1 MRRQVAAFAAL
12 LLSVLASDATRADE
26 QFQRASVSTTGEAI
40 IYVKPDEVV
49 LTFRVETFDQ
59 SLEKAKQQNDAA
71 SAKIVKAAKDV
82 GVEEKHLQI
91 DTMTVELRYRGNERP
106 INGIEGYITRRYYSA
121 KLKDVKLLDKLIDA
135 VLKNGA
141 NQLSGLEFR
150 TTELRKHRDQARKM
164 AIKAAKEKA
173 ELLAGELGGQ
183 VGGPRTITEGGSY
196 YAGYFGGRNWMGNAS
211 QNAMQVAPA
220 AAGGEGGE
228 ETSPLG
234 QIAVQASVSV
244 TFDLK

>member
-1 MRRQVAAFAAL
+1 MRRDLAVLSALVFSLAAILPA
-12 LLSVLASDATRADE
+12 RADE
-26 QFQRASVSTTGEAI
+26 QFQKASVSTTGEAI
-40 IYVKPDEVV
+40 IFVKPDEVV
-49 LTFRVETFDQ
+49 LTFGVETFDQ

-82 GVEEKHLQI
+82 GVEEKHLQV
-91 DTMTVELRYRGNERP
+91 DTMTVELRYRGNGSP
-106 INGIEGYITRRYYSA
+106 INGIEGYVTRRYYSA

-141 NQLSGLEFR
+141 NHLGGLEFR

-220 AAGGEGGE
+220 GGGGGEGGE

-234 QIAVQASVSV
+234 QIALQASVS
-244 TFDLK
+244 